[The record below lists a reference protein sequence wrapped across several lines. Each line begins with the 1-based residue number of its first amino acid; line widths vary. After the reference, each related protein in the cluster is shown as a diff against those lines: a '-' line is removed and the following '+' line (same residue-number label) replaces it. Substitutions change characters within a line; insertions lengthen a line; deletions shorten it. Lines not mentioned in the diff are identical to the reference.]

1 MSLPEGQ
8 ASEVR
13 SRAPEF
19 AGRMAPDFDFATW
32 TSEMFTFLVRYVL
45 AAHVFSST

>member
-13 SRAPEF
+13 SREPEF
-19 AGRMAPDFDFATW
+19 AGRIAPDLDFAARK
-32 TSEMFTFLVRYVL
+32 SEMFTFLVICIF
-45 AAHVFSST
+45 AAYVFSST